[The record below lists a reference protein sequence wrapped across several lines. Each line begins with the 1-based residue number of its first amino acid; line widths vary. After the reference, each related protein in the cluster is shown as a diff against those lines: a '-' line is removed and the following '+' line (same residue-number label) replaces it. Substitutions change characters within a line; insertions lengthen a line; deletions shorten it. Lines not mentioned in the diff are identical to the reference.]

1 MTSLADR
8 SRVPAGVRTGGQ
20 FATEARAESDISL
33 ALAPHQDL
41 PPVDVSLAEL
51 TEQWELRAFAPE
63 AAATQA
69 QRDLEQARFLTLGGV
84 PDEYLA
90 ALLVADGRTRLPR
103 TYDRGGAF
111 GPSGWN
117 CAQGGEEIRDAYAS
131 GMPAHWPDQMAD
143 RGEKWREGCVP
154 RWNAGVTAEELARLQ
169 FFGMDGE
176 PGIAAAYAGRD
187 LLKVRDWIRA
197 ASDDKGFGQYLG
209 RYLSHAGVGQYVGEG
224 VPLQD
229 VRLCYDLSED
239 PNNAVEPGLARRGL
253 TRPDGTVEKGPDAIR
268 ELVDYAKA
276 AGRSTDEAYEGIRLG
291 ISAKDVKA
299 YGPKIE
305 PAEIPAFADAGVPAK
320 VARSLRAR
328 NRQLSPELAAR
339 LHDAGIVS
347 GATYKE
353 WERLATVR
361 EGGLGRPTTT
371 RTDWDTVLPIAKAG
385 VPHEVAQEMRGH
397 GVPLESVAEMHGAGV
412 TDIAA
417 WSGTLHKRTQATMRM
432 ERRTQAAM
440 TAISTFA
447 KAGGT
452 VEQLRRAQRAGIP
465 LVAAHEHVSSTPQ
478 ELWAA
483 GAENRA
489 AALAEEAR
497 QASMWGRDRSSG
509 HGWDVTGPEDL

>member
-63 AAATQA
+63 AAAAQA
-69 QRDLEQARFLTLGGV
+69 QNDLEQARFLTLGGV
-84 PDEYLA
+84 PDEYIA

-117 CAQGGEEIRDAYAS
+117 CPQGGDAIRDAYIS
-131 GMPAHWPDQMAD
+131 GMPADWPDQMAD

-154 RWNAGVTAEELARLQ
+154 RWNAGVTADELKRLQ

-197 ASDDKGFGQYLG
+197 ASDDKGFGKYLG

-224 VPLQD
+224 VPLAD

-239 PNNAVEPGLARRGL
+239 PHNAVEPGLARRGL

-276 AGRSTDEAYEGIRLG
+276 AGRSTDEAHEGIRLG
-291 ISAKDVKA
+291 VAAKDVKA
-299 YGPKIE
+299 FGPKIE
-305 PAEIPAFADAGVPAK
+305 PKEIPAFQDAGVPAK

-328 NRQLSPELAAR
+328 DREITPEFAAR
-339 LHDAGIVS
+339 LTDAGIIS
-347 GATYKE
+347 GAAYKE
-353 WERLATVR
+353 WGTVGTVV
-361 EGGLGRPTTT
+361 EGGMGRPRTT
-371 RTDWDTVLPIAKAG
+371 RTDWDAVLPVAKAG
-385 VPHEVAQEMRGH
+385 VPVELARDLRAR
-397 GVPLESVAEMHGAGV
+397 GVPVSSIAEVHAAGITDLQPWLGA
-412 TDIAA
+412 
-417 WSGTLHKRTQATMRM
+417 LHARTQTTMPMDQR
-432 ERRTQAAM
+432 EEIAM

-452 VEQLRRAQRAGIP
+452 PEQLRRIQRAGIP
-465 LVAAHEHVSSTPQ
+465 LADAHEHVGTDRVG
-478 ELWAA
+478 LWLA
-483 GAENRA
+483 GGENRN

-497 QASMWGRDRSSG
+497 RAAMWGRDRSSG
-509 HGWDVTGPEDL
+509 QAWEVDGANDL